1 MYNYLQQNNSYA
13 VRFVIFDAVNAINKK
28 ITGIM
33 FILVFVVKMG
43 ISLAPLFTFLDSG
56 TVRAAIMQLEQES
69 KGEKE
74 NPDKDAF
81 KEKKSFDEHLLA
93 FFHYDPFLLE
103 TNYLH
108 NLEHALLVQL
118 FHPVVPTPPPN
129 V

>member
-1 MYNYLQQNNSYA
+1 M
-13 VRFVIFDAVNAINKK
+13 NKK
-28 ITGIM
+28 IIGMM
-33 FILVFVVKMG
+33 FMLVFVVKMG
-43 ISLAPLFTFLDSG
+43 ISLVPLFSFLDSN
-56 TVRAAIMQLEQES
+56 TARAVIMQLEQET

-74 NPDKDAF
+74 SPDKDAF

-108 NLEHALLVQL
+108 NREHALLVQL

>member
-1 MYNYLQQNNSYA
+1 M
-13 VRFVIFDAVNAINKK
+13 NKK
-28 ITGIM
+28 IIGIVL
-33 FILVFVVKMG
+33 ISVFVIKMG
-43 ISLAPLFTFLDSG
+43 ISLMPLFSFLDTG
-56 TVRAAIMQLEQES
+56 TARAVIMQLEQES

-74 NPDKDAF
+74 NPDKDAL
-81 KEKKSFDEHLLA
+81 KEKKNFDEHLLT

-108 NLEHALLVQL
+108 NREHSLLVQL

>member
-1 MYNYLQQNNSYA
+1 
-13 VRFVIFDAVNAINKK
+13 
-28 ITGIM
+28 M
-33 FILVFVVKMG
+33 FMCVFVVKMG
-43 ISLAPLFTFLDSG
+43 ISLAPLFTFLDSN
-56 TVRAAIMQLEQES
+56 TARAVIMQLEQET

-81 KEKKSFDEHLLA
+81 KEKKSFDEHLLT
-93 FFHYDPFLLE
+93 FFHYDPFLIE

-108 NLEHALLVQL
+108 NQEHALLVQL

>member
-1 MYNYLQQNNSYA
+1 M
-13 VRFVIFDAVNAINKK
+13 NAKNKK
-28 ITGIM
+28 LIGIIFM
-33 FILVFVVKMG
+33 AVFVVKMS
-43 ISLAPLFTFLDSG
+43 ISLVPLFSFLDSS
-56 TVRAAIMQLEQES
+56 TARAVIMQLEQET

-93 FFHYDPFLLE
+93 VFHYDPYLLE

-108 NLEHALLVQL
+108 NREHSLLVRL
-118 FHPVVPTPPPN
+118 YDPVVPTPPPN

>member
-1 MYNYLQQNNSYA
+1 
-13 VRFVIFDAVNAINKK
+13 
-28 ITGIM
+28 M
-33 FILVFVVKMG
+33 FICVFVVKMS

-56 TVRAAIMQLEQES
+56 TARAVIMQLEQET

-93 FFHYDPFLLE
+93 IFHYDPFLLE

-108 NLEHALLVQL
+108 NQEHALLVQL